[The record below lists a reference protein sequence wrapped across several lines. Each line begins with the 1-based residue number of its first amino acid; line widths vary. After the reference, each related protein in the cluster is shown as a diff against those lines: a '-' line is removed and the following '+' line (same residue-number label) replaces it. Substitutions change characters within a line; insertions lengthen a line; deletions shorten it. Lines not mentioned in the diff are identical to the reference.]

1 MMEIAFNEWKDKIN
15 FLVNKEIQLNV
26 DELPDLN
33 YRELYDNNNLKIKEV
48 SIIIL
53 GEYYKILDKQSEF
66 SKNLLIKS
74 KESLT

>member
-1 MMEIAFNEWKDKIN
+1 MMVIAFNEWKDEIN

-53 GEYYKILDKQSEF
+53 GEYYKILDKQAEF